1 MRKERR
7 DGTFQK
13 HVASAA
19 GARILLVEDNP
30 INQELAA
37 DMLSN
42 AGVFRARNGLRQT
55 LRSKPETRC
64 LFHLFL
70 QGGRMPLIRIF
81 LSVVLAMF
89 LGTSRCAD
97 LPLETLK
104 LPPGF
109 SIELLAR
116 VPNARQMALGDDRVL
131 YVGSASEG
139 KVYALK
145 LDGSFRAGPV
155 RVIAHGLHLPV
166 GVAYRDGSL
175 FVSAVNRILRFD
187 NIRLRLED
195 PPPAVVIND
204 DLPTDA
210 HHGWKFIAFGP
221 DGWLYV
227 PVGAP
232 CNICE
237 PDPDR
242 YASILR
248 MKPDGSQ
255 LETFARGVRNSVGFD
270 WQPGTHELWF
280 TDNGRDL
287 LGDDSPP
294 DELNHAPRPGMH
306 FGYPYCHGGSLPD
319 PEYGKKHAC
328 SEFTG
333 PAQALG
339 PHVAALGM
347 RFYTGTQFPQ
357 TYRGQ
362 IFIAEHGSWNR
373 SKKIG
378 YRISIVRLEGQR
390 AVAYEPFIT
399 GWLQGE
405 TAWGRPADVLVLPD
419 GSLLISDDHAGAIYR
434 VRYEAQ

>member
-1 MRKERR
+1 
-7 DGTFQK
+7 
-13 HVASAA
+13 
-19 GARILLVEDNP
+19 
-30 INQELAA
+30 
-37 DMLSN
+37 
-42 AGVFRARNGLRQT
+42 
-55 LRSKPETRC
+55 
-64 LFHLFL
+64 
-70 QGGRMPLIRIF
+70 MPLIRI
-81 LSVVLAMF
+81 LLCVVLAAF

-97 LPLETLK
+97 LPLDKLK

-116 VPNARQMALGDDRVL
+116 VPNARQMALGDGRVL

-139 KVYALK
+139 KVYALE
-145 LDGSFRAGPV
+145 LDGSYRAGPV

-175 FVSAVNRILRFD
+175 FVSAVSRILRFD
-187 NIRLRLED
+187 DIGQRLANT
-195 PPPAVVIND
+195 PPAVVIND

-237 PDPDR
+237 PDPNR

-280 TDNGRDL
+280 TDNGRDM

-319 PEYGKKHAC
+319 PEYGEKHAC

-373 SKKIG
+373 AKKIG
-378 YRISIVRLEGQR
+378 YRVTIVRLQGQR

-399 GWLQGE
+399 GWLQGD

-434 VRYEAQ
+434 VRYEAH